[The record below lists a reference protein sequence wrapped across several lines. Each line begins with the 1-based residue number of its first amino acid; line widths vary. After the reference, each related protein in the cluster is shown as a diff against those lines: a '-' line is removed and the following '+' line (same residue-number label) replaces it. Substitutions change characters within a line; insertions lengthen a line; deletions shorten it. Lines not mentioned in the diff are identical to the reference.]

1 MIYVHADVRQ
11 VNRSL
16 WQGWVREH
24 DLHASAPTRQDLLD
38 FMESDLTEQYYGG
51 GQFTL
56 IVTAC

>member
-24 DLHASAPTRQDLLD
+24 DLHASAPTRRDLLD
-38 FMESDLTEQYYGG
+38 ALADDLTEQYYGG

>member
-24 DLHASAPTRQDLLD
+24 DLHASAPTRRDLLEAL
-38 FMESDLTEQYYGG
+38 ESDLTEQYYGS